1 MKKLT
6 LAAAIAGSMMAA
18 PIASADIIGANADV
32 GFWFSDIGGDF
43 TKDSSSADLSDD
55 FGLDSGLSNFANV
68 HLEHPVPII
77 PNVRI
82 GYLSV
87 SDSGDG
93 SLGSTFDGVPNG
105 SVQSE
110 LTIDQFDATAYYE
123 ILDNIVSVDLGLT
136 LRLMDVQLDVYGGGE
151 NTKNELT
158 GVLPMVYAAAN
169 GSIPFTGVSA
179 GAEVNGVGYSGD
191 SYMDASAYVQ
201 YDVSVMEL
209 RGGYRHMAI
218 NFEDG
223 DSKIDINFD
232 GPYVSVGVDF

>member
-6 LAAAIAGSMMAA
+6 LAAAMAGSMIVA
-18 PIASADIIGANADV
+18 PIASADILGANADV
-32 GFWFSDIGGDF
+32 GVWVSDFGGDF
-43 TKDSSSADLSDD
+43 TKGSNTKRLGSD
-55 FGLDSGLSNFANV
+55 FGLESGFSNFANL
-68 HLEHPVPII
+68 HFEHPVPII

-87 SDSGDG
+87 SDTGNGNINS
-93 SLGSTFDGVPNG
+93 SFDGVPSG
-105 SVQSE
+105 DVQTDLNISQVDV
-110 LTIDQFDATAYYE
+110 TGYYE
-123 ILDNIVSVDLGLT
+123 ILDNFVSVDLGLT
-136 LRLMDVQLDVYGGGE
+136 LRMMDTQIDVYGGGQS
-151 NTKNELT
+151 TQNELT
-158 GVLPMVYAAAN
+158 GVLPMVYGAVN

-201 YDVSVMEL
+201 YDVSVLEL

-223 DSKIDINFD
+223 DSQIDINFD
-232 GPYVSVGVDF
+232 GPYVSLGVDF